1 MPDNILRF
9 LKGKKDYI
17 SGEEISSAL
26 GITRAA
32 VWKKIRLLRSKG
44 FIIAAS
50 PSKGYRLVSSPDLS
64 IDEIRAN
71 VVGSFWR
78 QVLFYEQLES
88 TNETATALSV
98 DKDIE
103 GGVVILTDAQ
113 SRGKGRLGRTW
124 VSPPG
129 ANIYMSIILK
139 PELSPKDSTLLTLL
153 AAVASA
159 TALRKASGLAVSI
172 KWPNDLMIADKK
184 AGGILTEVRFEPDKI
199 KVAVIGIGINVN
211 IEKKDFPDE
220 IKNIATSLKEE
231 TGQAYARS
239 NIIVLLLKEIEAW
252 YKLLMKK
259 GRGPLLEEW
268 NELSCTIGKRV
279 TVSSSKE
286 VFAGKAEGID
296 EEGLLMIRLQSGVLK
311 KVTAGDVTILK

>member
-17 SGEEISSAL
+17 SGQEISSAL

-88 TNETATALSV
+88 TNETATSLSV

-113 SRGKGRLGRTW
+113 SRGKGRLGRAW

-129 ANIYMSIILK
+129 SNIYMSIILK

-159 TALRKASGLAVSI
+159 TALRKASGLAISI

-184 AGGILTEVRFEPDKI
+184 TGGILTEVRFEPDKI

-231 TGQAYARS
+231 TGQSYARS

-268 NELSCTIGKRV
+268 NELSSTIGKRV
-279 TVSSSKE
+279 TVSSGKE

-296 EEGLLMIRLQSGVLK
+296 EEGLLIIRLQSGALK
-311 KVTAGDVTILK
+311 KVSAGDVTILK